1 MGSITEFIGH
11 FHPVLVHLPIGIL
24 LLAGLL
30 QFLSRKKKYQS
41 LQQATGI
48 ALLAGMIS
56 AVITCISGFLLAQ
69 SGEYD
74 AALAGRHQWLG
85 IGTAVVSVAAYYLHK
100 RNNPLTQWAMLLLVV
115 LIIITGHLGGTLTH
129 GAGYLTSAFTTGGQS
144 TGAMERKPITNVQEA
159 VLYKDIIQPVLQEK
173 CYSCHG
179 AAKQKGKLRLDT
191 PEFITIGGKNGKT
204 LVAGKAD
211 ESNLIKKIGLPPGNE
226 GHMPPKEKPQLTKEE
241 IDLLRWWISSGA
253 SFDKKVKDLPQPA
266 KIKVVLTSLQSGNAK
281 EQPSPSFIP
290 DTPVEKADTAIIA
303 QLKKRGIAVVPVA
316 QNSNYLS
323 ASFIAVDTV
332 TAKDIAALIPVSRQL
347 IWLKLGNTRVT
358 DAALHELD
366 KLTALTR
373 LSLERTAI
381 TDESTERIKS
391 LTLLQYLNL
400 SGTAVSSRGLA
411 LLTGLKK
418 LQYLYIYG
426 IAITADEFNRLA
438 KNLPATRI
446 DTGGYKVPVLAS
458 DTTLVKAKSE

>member
-30 QFLSRKKKYQS
+30 QFLSRKEKYQS
-41 LQQATGI
+41 LQQAIGI
-48 ALLAGMIS
+48 ILFTGMIS
-56 AVITCISGFLLAQ
+56 AVLSCISGFLLAQ

-74 AALAGRHQWLG
+74 AVLAGRHQWLG
-85 IGTAVVSVAAYYLHK
+85 IGTAVVSAAVYYLHK
-100 RNNPLTQWAMLLLVV
+100 RNNPLKRWAMLLLIV

-129 GAGYLTSAFTTGGQS
+129 GEGYLTSAFTAGGKS
-144 TGAMERKPITNVQEA
+144 SGAMERKPIANVQEA
-159 VLYKDIIQPVLQEK
+159 VLYTDIIQPVLQEK

-179 AAKQKGKLRLDT
+179 ATKQKGKLRLDA
-191 PEFITIGGKNGKT
+191 PEFIIAGGKNGKT

-241 IDLLRWWISSGA
+241 IDLLRWWISSGV
-253 SFDKKVKDLPQPA
+253 SFDKKVKELPQPG
-266 KIKVVLTSLQSGNAK
+266 KIKAILTSLQSGNVK
-281 EQPSPSFIP
+281 EQSSPSFIP
-290 DTPVEKADTAIIA
+290 ETPVEKADTAIIQ

-323 ASFIAVDTV
+323 ASFIAVDSV
-332 TAKDIAALIPVSRQL
+332 TAKDIASLLPISRQL
-347 IWLKLGNTRVT
+347 IWLKLGNTRTT
-358 DAALHELD
+358 DIALNELD

-373 LSLERTAI
+373 LSLERTAV
-381 TDESTERIKS
+381 TDESIGRIKS
-391 LTLLQYLNL
+391 LPQLQYLNL
-400 SGTAVSSRGLA
+400 SGTAISSKGLA
-411 LLTGLKK
+411 LLTGLKQ

-426 IAITADEFNRLA
+426 VIITAAEFNQLA
-438 KNLPATRI
+438 KNLPVARI

-458 DTTLVKAKSE
+458 DTTLVKAKDE

>member
-1 MGSITEFIGH
+1 
-11 FHPVLVHLPIGIL
+11 
-24 LLAGLL
+24 
-30 QFLSRKKKYQS
+30 
-41 LQQATGI
+41 
-48 ALLAGMIS
+48 
-56 AVITCISGFLLAQ
+56 
-69 SGEYD
+69 
-74 AALAGRHQWLG
+74 
-85 IGTAVVSVAAYYLHK
+85 
-100 RNNPLTQWAMLLLVV
+100 
-115 LIIITGHLGGTLTH
+115 
-129 GAGYLTSAFTTGGQS
+129 
-144 TGAMERKPITNVQEA
+144 
-159 VLYKDIIQPVLQEK
+159 
-173 CYSCHG
+173 
-179 AAKQKGKLRLDT
+179 
-191 PEFITIGGKNGKT
+191 
-204 LVAGKAD
+204 
-211 ESNLIKKIGLPPGNE
+211 
-226 GHMPPKEKPQLTKEE
+226 MPPKEKPQLTKEE